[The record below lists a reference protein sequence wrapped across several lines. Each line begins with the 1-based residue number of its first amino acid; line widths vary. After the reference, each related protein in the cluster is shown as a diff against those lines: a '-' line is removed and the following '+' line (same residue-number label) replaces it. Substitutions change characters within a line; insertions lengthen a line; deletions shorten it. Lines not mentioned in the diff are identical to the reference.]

1 MKVSRPA
8 RSFGSDDESSD
19 FSAAPETDSDASES
33 ESNDDTNNQTG
44 IAIKT
49 SSVGTAALYSMA
61 KVRETQSLPW
71 Q

>member
-44 IAIKT
+44 IAINH
-49 SSVGTAALYSMA
+49 
-61 KVRETQSLPW
+61 P
-71 Q
+71 